1 MAEGNGAGTGG
12 GCGLELKRLREIGRR
27 RREIGKGGSEGRA
40 ANVCRLVRLLCKTS
54 VEVARQSKQE

>member
-27 RREIGKGGSEGRA
+27 RREIEKGGREEGREGS
-40 ANVCRLVRLLCKTS
+40 TPS
-54 VEVARQSKQE
+54 FSQGTFHM